1 MLNEL
6 KKIKPYFKF
15 SLYFMLFFILLLA
28 GAIGGLASNFIGSH
42 IENLHQVNLDTANT
56 FIVFTT
62 FIFIAITAVMTLGG
76 FILLHKLSSNE
87 EKSILILED
96 KFIDKISQNGNTEK
110 LIGKI
115 FDNDNIRS
123 AIEER
128 VSGFIKSTI
137 CTMDQKN
144 KSESTAIKQ
153 MADHFDSPGVQ

>member
-1 MLNEL
+1 MSIEL
-6 KKIKPYFKF
+6 KKIKIFAKA
-15 SLYFMLFFILLLA
+15 SLYVVLFIVLLSA
-28 GAIGGLASNFIGSH
+28 GAIGALVYNFVGSH
-42 IENLHQVNLDTANT
+42 IENFHKVNLDTANT
-56 FIVFTT
+56 FILFTT

-96 KFIDKISQNGNTEK
+96 KFIEKICQNGHTEK

-128 VSGFIKSTI
+128 FSGFIRSTI
-137 CTMDQKN
+137 NTMDKRN